1 MCSREVR
8 GVEVIRLLGDK
19 VNPHNRM
26 KQNRLCG
33 FVVCVEKK
41 KQRQFL
47 GFLGYIG

>member
-1 MCSREVR
+1 MFTEVR

-19 VNPHNRM
+19 VNLHNRM
-26 KQNRLCG
+26 KQNWLCG
-33 FVVCVEKK
+33 FIVCVEKK